1 VADVHLP
8 RSLVALFPGAP
19 RRLAA
24 RGATV
29 AEVIADLDAQVP
41 GIRNRLLDAGPSIRT
56 RSTRTSATSS
66 PSASRPTVTTSHGM
80 SGHGG
85 EHRGLRPVAAFRRR
99 GVCRTSGRIDGKNA
113 ENAC

>member
-1 VADVHLP
+1 VADFNLP

-24 RGATV
+24 SGATV

-56 RSTRTSATSS
+56 HINVFVAGQRATLAT
-66 PSASRPTVTTSHGM
+66 PVEADAVVHVIPAV
-80 SGHGG
+80 SGG
-85 EHRGLRPVAAFRRR
+85 
-99 GVCRTSGRIDGKNA
+99 
-113 ENAC
+113 